1 MYSNAFWSI
10 DSCLNRAKLLQ
21 AKNGKTDA
29 VKSKKVIKNF
39 SIQTSYWN
47 TLIISIFV
55 VRVFL
60 IKIIEGIK
68 KLFKSCIY

>member
-39 SIQTSYWN
+39 SIQTSY
-47 TLIISIFV
+47 
-55 VRVFL
+55 
-60 IKIIEGIK
+60 
-68 KLFKSCIY
+68 